1 MFTGNDDDEV
11 IDIYMK
17 QCGPVLLA
25 RFPGVDGK
33 KATRTEIVAGLKA
46 A

>member
-1 MFTGNDDDEV
+1 MFAGNDDDEV

-25 RFPGVDGK
+25 RFPGTNGV
-33 KATRTEIVAGLKA
+33 KASR
-46 A
+46 

>member
-1 MFTGNDDDEV
+1 
-11 IDIYMK
+11 MK

-25 RFPGVDGK
+25 RFPGTNGV
-33 KATRTEIVAGLKA
+33 KATKTEIIAGLKA